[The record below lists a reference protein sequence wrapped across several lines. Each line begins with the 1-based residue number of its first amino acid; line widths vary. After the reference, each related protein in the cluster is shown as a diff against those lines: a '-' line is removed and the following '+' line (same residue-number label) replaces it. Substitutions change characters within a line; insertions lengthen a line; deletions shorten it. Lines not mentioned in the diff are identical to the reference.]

1 MPQCKRVIKVP
12 RKPRL
17 YITGDTHGDID
28 IHKLTA
34 SQWPEGCKLTKDDIL
49 IIAGDFGLVFSPKK
63 DDTERYW
70 LDWLDACPW
79 TTPFID
85 GNHEN
90 FDRLYSEYP
99 CEERYGGPVG
109 IIRPSVL
116 HLRQRGHV
124 YAIAGKRFCC
134 FGGATSIDKKY
145 RTEGRSW
152 WFQEEPTDEQ
162 MAYGLSQIEEYGGE
176 FDYVVTHDCPS
187 RVLYSCWDK
196 FGFHNSI
203 DKITPGRAGV
213 YLEQVADMVNVKCWY
228 FGHYHT
234 DCSYDCE
241 TEKGNIS
248 FRALYR
254 DIVRVH

>member
-1 MPQCKRVIKVP
+1 MPKRP
-12 RKPRL
+12 RI
-17 YITGDTHGDID
+17 YITGDTHGNNDID
-28 IHKLTA
+28 KLT
-34 SQWPEGCKLTKDDIL
+34 SHRWPEGRQLTKDDVL
-49 IIAGDFGLVFSPKK
+49 IIAGDFGLVFSPYGG
-63 DDTERYW
+63 DSERYW
-70 LDWLDACPW
+70 LDWLNNRPW
-79 TTPFID
+79 TTLFVD

-109 IIRPSVL
+109 VVRQSVL
-116 HLRQRGHV
+116 HLRRRGHV
-124 YAIAGKRFCC
+124 YTIAGKRFWC
-134 FGGATSIDKKY
+134 FGGATSIDKKH

-234 DCSYDCE
+234 DCGYECE
-241 TEKGNIS
+241 TEKGNIR

-254 DIVRVH
+254 DIIRVH

>member
-1 MPQCKRVIKVP
+1 MPKRP
-12 RKPRL
+12 RI

-34 SQWPEGCKLTKDDIL
+34 GRWPEGRKLSKDDVL
-49 IIAGDFGLVFSPKK
+49 IIAGDFGLVFSPYK
-63 DDTERYW
+63 DETERYW
-70 LDWLDACPW
+70 LDWLDDCSW
-79 TTPFID
+79 TTLFID
-85 GNHEN
+85 GNHDN
-90 FDRLYSEYP
+90 FDRLYNEYP

-109 IIRPSVL
+109 VVRPSVL

-124 YAIAGKRFCC
+124 YTIAGKRFWC
-134 FGGATSIDKKY
+134 FGGATSIDKAY

-152 WFQEEPTDEQ
+152 WTQEEPTTEQ
-162 MAYGLSQIEEYGGE
+162 MEYGLSQIEEYGGK
-176 FDYVVTHDCPS
+176 FDFIITHDCPS

-196 FGFHNSI
+196 FGLHNII
-203 DKITPGRAGV
+203 DKITPGPAGQ
-213 YLEQVADMVNVKCWY
+213 YLEQVADLVNVKRWY

-234 DCSYDCE
+234 DCCYDCD
-241 TEKGNIS
+241 TGAGNMR